1 MNCFLFDGLTKEQLD
16 FVSQNLSKPVK
27 IERGDEIYKNGCIGI
42 INSGKAEVNRNNT
55 NGGKLTIR
63 NMKTGDVF
71 GVASM
76 FGEWQNGLS
85 SITATT
91 DCVVTYVCE
100 NTLKELMLKI
110 PQISINYISFLSD
123 RIRYLNLRIDT
134 FGADNVEHKIYEFLC
149 SASDENGNVNLDFGM
164 AELARRLKIGRTSLY
179 RSLDVLEGQNLIKR
193 NKNNFVVYKKTEV
206 LL

>member
-1 MNCFLFDGLTKEQLD
+1 MNCFLFDGLSQEQHYL
-16 FVSQNLSKPVK
+16 VVNTLCKPVK
-27 IERGDEIYKNGCIGI
+27 IKRGEEIYKSGCIGVI
-42 INSGKAEVNRNNT
+42 ISGQATVHRNSAK
-55 NGGKLTIR
+55 GGSVTMR
-63 NMKTGDVF
+63 NMKAGDVF

-76 FGEWQNGLS
+76 FGEWQDGLS

-91 DCVVTYVCE
+91 DCEVNYICE
-100 NTLKELMLKI
+100 DVLKELISKI
-110 PQISINYISFLSD
+110 PQIGFNYISFLSD

-134 FGADNVEHKIYEFLC
+134 FSADNVEHKLYEFL
-149 SASDENGNVNLDFGM
+149 SALADENGNIKLDFGM

-179 RSLDVLEGQNLIKR
+179 RSLEVLEGQNLIKR

>member
-16 FVSQNLSKPVK
+16 FVSQSLSKPVK
-27 IERGDEIYKNGCIGI
+27 IKRGDEIYKNGCIGI
-42 INSGKAEVNRNNT
+42 INNGNAEVNRNNA
-55 NGGKLTIR
+55 NGGKLTMR

-91 DCVVTYVCE
+91 DCEVTYVCE
-100 NTLKELMLKI
+100 NVLKELMLKI

-149 SASDENGNVNLDFGM
+149 SASDENGNVKLDFGM

-179 RSLDVLEGQNLIKR
+179 RSLEVLEGQNLIKR
-193 NKNNFVVYKKTEV
+193 NKNNFVVYRKTEV